1 MIKYPY
7 YYCKELKGMIDIINK
22 NEVII
27 RYRSGESKRSISKS
41 LGISRNT
48 VARYIKQ
55 YDELEAKLS
64 EAVDKT
70 VIAAIQDE
78 ICSAPKRKVVNVKK
92 KAFTPE
98 VERRFY
104 ELIAIDEKRKEVLGT
119 NKQTLSAA
127 GLTRRLNSEGYKV
140 SESTILIYFNA
151 YKNAHPECYIK
162 QWYDYGKRAEY
173 DFHQI
178 KVSIA
183 GEVKVYHQVTISLPK
198 SNYVFGLLYKNENIK
213 TVMDSIIK
221 FISFCGGVFEE
232 MVFDNM
238 STVVKRIIKPND
250 KEYTDDIIRLSTYY
264 GFKIT
269 TCNPRSGNEKGHV
282 ENSGKLVRKELFS
295 LDYEFE
301 SEEALY
307 EYYNK
312 RLALY
317 NKDALKE
324 FEIEKKALKPKP
336 AHDYLICDFAKCSV
350 SSYSLVTIGNNFYSV
365 PDKYVGKEVIA
376 NIFSD
381 RVVLFDKD
389 HQIASH
395 IKKEGFQEYSIEISH
410 YLNTFLKKPGALKNS
425 LALKQA
431 PDTLKH
437 IFCEDYS
444 MDAKKF
450 IEDLIKNDLK
460 VSSINTHK
468 PIDIIADT
476 SENQLNDISKLF
488 GQGDLN
494 ERDNTISTG
503 ASSSLY

>member
-1 MIKYPY
+1 
-7 YYCKELKGMIDIINK
+7 MIDIINK

-162 QWYDYGKRAEY
+162 QWYYYGKRAEY

-269 TCNPRSGNEKGHV
+269 TCNPRSGNEIM
-282 ENSGKLVRKELFS
+282 LS
-295 LDYEFE
+295 L
-301 SEEALY
+301 
-307 EYYNK
+307 
-312 RLALY
+312 
-317 NKDALKE
+317 
-324 FEIEKKALKPKP
+324 
-336 AHDYLICDFAKCSV
+336 
-350 SSYSLVTIGNNFYSV
+350 
-365 PDKYVGKEVIA
+365 
-376 NIFSD
+376 
-381 RVVLFDKD
+381 
-389 HQIASH
+389 
-395 IKKEGFQEYSIEISH
+395 
-410 YLNTFLKKPGALKNS
+410 
-425 LALKQA
+425 
-431 PDTLKH
+431 
-437 IFCEDYS
+437 
-444 MDAKKF
+444 
-450 IEDLIKNDLK
+450 
-460 VSSINTHK
+460 
-468 PIDIIADT
+468 
-476 SENQLNDISKLF
+476 
-488 GQGDLN
+488 
-494 ERDNTISTG
+494 
-503 ASSSLY
+503 